1 VLGYGERRELELE
14 YLPGVGPSRC
24 YAVRIAPIE
33 VHRGL
38 GDVHGGLGDE
48 GDSLHRNA
56 VAVATDISERKQ
68 AEVEKRELEA
78 QLRQQQRLESVG
90 TLASGVAHEINNP
103 IQGIMNYAEL
113 IYSNASDRDLVVDFA
128 KEIDLESHRV
138 AKIVRNLLAFSR
150 QDASEEP
157 EPVQM
162 IEVVESSLSLIR
174 AVLRSD
180 HITVDVAAE
189 AELPPVRCRPQ
200 QIQQIIMNLVTNARD
215 ALNQRYGEYD
225 DRKRIE
231 LRVQRSARS
240 EWVRVS
246 VRDFGPGIP
255 AEVLPRI
262 FDPFFT
268 TKGRDQG
275 TGLGLAVS
283 HGIAQEHGGELTV
296 ETTPGQGACFILELP
311 VEGVELPEQLY

>member
-1 VLGYGERRELELE
+1 
-14 YLPGVGPSRC
+14 
-24 YAVRIAPIE
+24 
-33 VHRGL
+33 
-38 GDVHGGLGDE
+38 
-48 GDSLHRNA
+48 
-56 VAVATDISERKQ
+56 
-68 AEVEKRELEA
+68 
-78 QLRQQQRLESVG
+78 
-90 TLASGVAHEINNP
+90 
-103 IQGIMNYAEL
+103 
-113 IYSNASDRDLVVDFA
+113 
-128 KEIDLESHRV
+128 V

-150 QDASEEP
+150 QDASEDP

-162 IEVVESSLSLIR
+162 NEVVESSLSLIR

-180 HITVDVAAE
+180 HIAVEVIADPG
-189 AELPPVRCRPQ
+189 LPAVRCRAQ

-215 ALNQRYGEYD
+215 ALNSRYGEYD

-231 LRVQRSARS
+231 LRVQRAARPA
-240 EWVRVS
+240 WVRVS

-255 AEVLPRI
+255 PEVLPRI

-296 ETTPGQGACFILELP
+296 ETLAGQGATFILELP
-311 VEGVELPEQLY
+311 VDGAEPTLQLF

>member
-1 VLGYGERRELELE
+1 MYTNDVPTNVATPTAGQYAIRR
-14 YLPGVGPSRC
+14 RTM
-24 YAVRIAPIE
+24 AKK
-33 VHRGL
+33 H
-38 GDVHGGLGDE
+38 
-48 GDSLHRNA
+48 HRNTTKP

-113 IYSNASDRDLVVDFA
+113 IYSNADDRDLVVDFA

-150 QDASEEP
+150 QDASEDP

-162 IEVVESSLSLIR
+162 VEVVESSLSLIR

-180 HITVDVAAE
+180 HIAVEVAAE
-189 AELPPVRCRPQ
+189 AGLPAVRCRPQ

-225 DRKRIE
+225 ECKRIE
-231 LRVQRSARS
+231 LRVQRATQAD
-240 EWVRVS
+240 WVRVS

-255 AEVLPRI
+255 PEVLPRI

-296 ETTPGQGACFILELP
+296 ETTAGQGACFILELP
-311 VEGVELPEQLY
+311 IEGVELPEQLY